1 VGIGEKLRAQE
12 SNNLIGVNG
21 SMSQKVDVF
30 SFFNVDIP
38 HPWWWDNFWKVF
50 SHFEYNNFFFYVY

>member
-12 SNNLIGVNG
+12 SNNLIGFGVNG
-21 SMSQKVDVF
+21 SVSQKVDVF

-38 HPWWWDNFWKVF
+38 HPWWDNFWKVF
-50 SHFEYNNFFFYVY
+50 SHFE